1 MLDALIVGGD
11 SLIGRHLGLA
21 LRSAGRR
28 FRATSRRARAGALPL
43 DLAAPAFAA
52 FDGLAFG
59 CAYICAAVTDLRAC
73 ERHPEA
79 AARVNLEGTLAV
91 MRMLAA
97 RGTELVFFSSSQ
109 VFDGETPFPDEDAA
123 CRPKNAYGR
132 QKLALEAAIAREGL
146 PAAVLRLTKVL
157 AAEPVGMFRLWYETL
172 QHGDPA
178 LAASDMTLAPV
189 AAAAAAGAAI
199 ALGDRRCRGL
209 WHLSS
214 ADELSYAEAAALMAE
229 ACGFPPGLVRGEAVP
244 EAQVP
249 AIYRHRYSA
258 MDARKIARELGLQ
271 IRPARAV
278 LRQLF
283 AGFPAAAEAPPR

>member
-1 MLDALIVGGD
+1 MDIIL
-11 SLIGRHLGLA
+11 
-21 LRSAGRR
+21 
-28 FRATSRRARAGALPL
+28 
-43 DLAAPAFAA
+43 
-52 FDGLAFG
+52 FD
-59 CAYICAAVTDLRAC
+59 ID
-73 ERHPEA
+73 
-79 AARVNLEGTLAV
+79 GTL
-91 MRMLAA
+91 LASGGA
-97 RGTELVFFSSSQ
+97 G
-109 VFDGETPFPDEDAA
+109 
-123 CRPKNAYGR
+123 
-132 QKLALEAAIAREGL
+132 KLALETAIAREGL
-146 PAAVLRLTKVL
+146 PAAVLRVTKVL
-157 AAEPVGMFRLWYETL
+157 AAAPVGMFRLWYENL
-172 QHGDPA
+172 QHGEPA

-258 MDARKIARELGLQ
+258 MDARKIARELGLPV
-271 IRPARAV
+271 RPARAV

-283 AGFPAAAEAPPR
+283 AGFPAAASGPPR